1 MANTNIQKVFEL
13 ILSTAVKNKLPQEEL
28 PETLYFISDMEFDCC
43 ADNAGLTNFEH
54 AKKLFEDHGYQLPQ
68 VVFWNVQSR
77 NQQQPVEMNE
87 QGVILVSGCTPRLF
101 SMVASGQFD
110 PAVFMKEVLLSKR
123 YEPICA

>member
-1 MANTNIQKVFEL
+1 MW
-13 ILSTAVKNKLPQEEL
+13 TACTKIPASGS
-28 PETLYFISDMEFDCC
+28 FIGRFFRTQV
-43 ADNAGLTNFEH
+43 NASRQNFEY
-54 AKKLFEDHGYQLPQ
+54 AKKLFEDHGYKLPQ

-77 NQQQPVEMNE
+77 NQQQPVKMNE

>member
-1 MANTNIQKVFEL
+1 
-13 ILSTAVKNKLPQEEL
+13 
-28 PETLYFISDMEFDCC
+28 MEFDCC
-43 ADNAGLTNFEH
+43 ADNAELTNFEH